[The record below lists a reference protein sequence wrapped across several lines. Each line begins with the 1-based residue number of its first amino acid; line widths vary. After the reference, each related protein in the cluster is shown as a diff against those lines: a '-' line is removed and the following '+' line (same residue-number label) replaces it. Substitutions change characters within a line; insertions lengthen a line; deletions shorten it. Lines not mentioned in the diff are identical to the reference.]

1 MMRISAFLAAV
12 VFCTPALAEDPY
24 QPHGDNA
31 FGPYAVNP
39 ALTTG
44 AIRGFRTLYASPETL
59 AGSLIPAAAT
69 TAAGVHVL
77 EIENTALSSVIV
89 MVNETKIGVLGP
101 LTFGRIHDV
110 GAGDY
115 TVKMTHTTGFEQVQT
130 LTTKVVLGT
139 GGTGEKTPAPAE
151 ETPEEAPAQD

>member
-1 MMRISAFLAAV
+1 MRISAFLAAV